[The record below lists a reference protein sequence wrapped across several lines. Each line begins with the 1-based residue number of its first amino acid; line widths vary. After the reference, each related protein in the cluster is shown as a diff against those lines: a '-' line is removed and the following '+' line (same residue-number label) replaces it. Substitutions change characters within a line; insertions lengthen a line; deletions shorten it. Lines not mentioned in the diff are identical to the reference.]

1 MKKRIVSI
9 ICILAMML
17 SMSTLGMLS
26 ASAANTVLSESEF
39 KDITPVENLDYSFAI
54 LGDIQTITNKAKKD
68 NTYKGLANIFSWLT
82 DNQEERKIEY
92 VIGLGDTIDTLYTYP
107 ESYNPVYS
115 NRVEWEK
122 ARANFKKLNGIIPY
136 MVVRGNHDDED
147 GYHKYICT
155 DEYQEQILKDANGN
169 EVGGFYYDSTKMAT
183 MGNSM
188 SNSYR
193 KLEIGN
199 HKYLMLG
206 LDFSIGDAD
215 AGDDVLEWAC
225 GVVEANPDYKVI
237 VSIHAYVGG
246 NGVRMQGQEI
256 QQTNG
261 ERTETEGFKFYGNK
275 IWQQLVRKYENM
287 FMVFSGHVSVDN
299 PVVSRDTGDNGNE
312 IINILV
318 DPQSTYSIDPT
329 TEQQVPLAAIFMMN
343 VTNGGKVLEFE
354 YIDADRDKQIKTRN
368 RFSIELPEGTFPEFD
383 PTPVTEA
390 EETTEAETT
399 EAPATTE
406 EAKKRGC
413 KGSITSTVAICCAMG
428 TTLAAFAMRKKKE
441 D

>member
-17 SMSTLGMLS
+17 SMSTLGTLS
-26 ASAANTVLSESEF
+26 ASAATLSESEF
-39 KDITPVENLDYSFAI
+39 KDIIPVENLDYSFAI
-54 LGDIQTITNKAKKD
+54 LGDIQTVTNKAMKD
-68 NTYKGLANIFSWLT
+68 NNYKGLTNIFNWLKNNKE
-82 DNQEERKIEY
+82 DRKIEY

-122 ARANFKKLNGIIPY
+122 ARANFKKLNGVIPY
-136 MVVRGNHDDED
+136 TVVRGNHDDEE

-155 DEYQEQILKDANGN
+155 KEYQAQILTDANGN
-169 EVGGFYYDSTKMAT
+169 EVGGFCYDSSAVAT

-188 SNSYR
+188 SNSYY

-199 HKYLMLG
+199 HKYLIMG
-206 LDFSIGDAD
+206 LDFSVGDAD
-215 AGDDVLEWAC
+215 AGDNVIAWANDVIES
-225 GVVEANPDYKVI
+225 NPDYKVI
-237 VSIHAYVGG
+237 IATHAYVGG

-261 ERTETEGFKFYGNK
+261 DRTATEGFKFYGNK
-275 IWQQLVRKYENM
+275 LWQQIIRKHANV
-287 FMVFSGHVSVDN
+287 FMTFCGHVSVDN
-299 PVVSRDTGDNGNE
+299 PVVSKDTGDNGNE

-318 DPQSTYSIDPT
+318 DPQSTYATDPAT
-329 TEQQVPLAAIFMMN
+329 SQTVPLAAIFMMN
-343 VTNGGKVLEFE
+343 VTNGGKTLEFE
-354 YIDADRDKQIKTRN
+354 YVDADRNKQIKTRN
-368 RFSIELPEGTFPEFD
+368 RFTIELPEGTFPEFD

-390 EETTEAETT
+390 ETTVAETT
-399 EAPATTE
+399 EAPVATTE
-406 EAKKRGC
+406 EVKKRGC
-413 KGSITSTVAICCAMG
+413 KSSITSTVAICCAMG
-428 TTLAAFAMRKKKE
+428 TSLAAFAMRKRKE